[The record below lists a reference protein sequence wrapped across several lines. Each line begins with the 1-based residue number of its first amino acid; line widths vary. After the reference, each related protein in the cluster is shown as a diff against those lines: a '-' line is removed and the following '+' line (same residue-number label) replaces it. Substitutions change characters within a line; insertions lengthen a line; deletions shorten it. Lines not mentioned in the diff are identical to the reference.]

1 MRRFVFSL
9 SLSCLS
15 VALAGAPSP
24 GSGISPR
31 APRPVIQVAILLD
44 TSNSMDGLIGQ
55 AKSQLWTFVNQF
67 SPLRRDGLAPEL
79 QVALYEYGKS
89 SIPSGEGYLR
99 MVVPFTTDLDRV
111 SEQLFALTTRG
122 GDEYCGA
129 VIKSAT
135 EGLNWSPAP
144 RDLKVIFIAGNE
156 PFTQGSVDYHQ
167 SCEVARSKGLTVNTI
182 FCGPYQEGVST
193 HWADGA
199 RIGGG
204 SYMNIDQG
212 RQAVHIPSPQDGE
225 IERLGVELNKTYI
238 PIGEKG
244 YSSFQNQAAQD
255 SNAMKAGAGATNERA
270 KAKASGFYRADSW
283 DLVDAEKAG
292 SKKLESMDKKD
303 LPKEMQTM
311 QPAEARAFVDA
322 QAKLRVEIQLK
333 IQKLSGER
341 EKIIAAKRKE
351 LAAKGGAK
359 TLDAAM
365 AEALASQAKA
375 KGFLQK

>member
-1 MRRFVFSL
+1 MRRLVFSL
-9 SLSCLS
+9 SLSSFS
-15 VALAGAPSP
+15 VALVAAPTAVS
-24 GSGISPR
+24 SASPR
-31 APRPVIQVAILLD
+31 VPRPIIQVAILLD

-79 QVALYEYGKS
+79 QVALFEYGKS
-89 SIPSGEGYLR
+89 SLPAGENYLR

-111 SEQLFALTTRG
+111 SEQLFALNTRG

-135 EGLNWSPAP
+135 EGLAWSASS

-156 PFTQGSVDYHQ
+156 PFTQGHVSYQQ
-167 SCEVARSKGLTVNTI
+167 SCEVARTRGLTVNTI
-182 FCGPYQEGVST
+182 FCGPYQEGVATS
-193 HWADGA
+193 WADGA

-204 SYMNIDQG
+204 SYMNIDQD
-212 RQAVHIPSPQDGE
+212 RQAVHIPSPQDQE
-225 IERLGVELNKTYI
+225 IERLGGELNKTYI

-244 YSSFQNQAAQD
+244 YSSLQNQAAQD
-255 SNAMKAGAGATNERA
+255 SNAMKAGAGAVNERS

-283 DLVDAEKAG
+283 DLVDAEKSG
-292 SKKLESMDKKD
+292 SKKLETMDKKE
-303 LPKEMQTM
+303 LPKEMQSM
-311 QPAEARAFVDA
+311 KPAEARAYVDA
-322 QAKLRVEIQLK
+322 QAKRRVEIQLK

-341 EKIIAAKRKE
+341 EKFIAAKRKE

-365 AEALASQAKA
+365 AEALAYQAKA
-375 KGFLQK
+375 KGFAPK

>member
-1 MRRFVFSL
+1 MRRSIFSL
-9 SLSCLS
+9 SLSCFS
-15 VALAGAPSP
+15 VALVAAPAPVSTA
-24 GSGISPR
+24 SPR
-31 APRPVIQVAILLD
+31 APRPIIQVAILLD

-89 SIPSGEGYLR
+89 SIPAGENHLR

-111 SEQLFALTTRG
+111 SEQLFALNTRG

-135 EGLNWSPAP
+135 EGLAWSPSP

-156 PFTQGSVDYHQ
+156 PFAQGRVDYHQ
-167 SCEVARSKGLTVNTI
+167 SCEVARAKGLTVNTI
-182 FCGPYQEGVST
+182 FCGPHQEGVAT
-193 HWADGA
+193 KWADGA

-204 SYMNIDQG
+204 SYMNIDQD
-212 RQAVHIPSPQDGE
+212 RQAVHIPSPQDRE
-225 IERLGVELNKTYI
+225 IERLGGELNKTYI

-244 YSSFQNQAAQD
+244 YSSLQNQAAQD
-255 SNAMKAGAGATNERA
+255 SNAMKAGAGAVNERS

-283 DLVDAEKAG
+283 DLVDAEKSG
-292 SKKLESMDKKD
+292 SKKLETMDKKE
-303 LPKEMQTM
+303 LPKEMQSM
-311 QPAEARAFVDA
+311 KPAEARAYVDS
-322 QAKLRVEIQLK
+322 QAKRRVEIQLK

-341 EKIIAAKRKE
+341 EKFIAAKRKE

-375 KGFLQK
+375 KGFAPK

>member
-1 MRRFVFSL
+1 MRRLVFSL
-9 SLSCLS
+9 SLSSFS
-15 VALAGAPSP
+15 VALVAAPTAVS
-24 GSGISPR
+24 SASPR
-31 APRPVIQVAILLD
+31 VPRPIIQVAILLD

-79 QVALYEYGKS
+79 QVALFEYGKS
-89 SIPSGEGYLR
+89 SLPAGENYLR

-111 SEQLFALTTRG
+111 SEQLFALNTRG

-135 EGLNWSPAP
+135 EGLAWSASS

-156 PFTQGSVDYHQ
+156 PFTQGHVSYQQ
-167 SCEVARSKGLTVNTI
+167 SCEVARTRGLTVNTI
-182 FCGPYQEGVST
+182 FCGPYQEGVATS
-193 HWADGA
+193 WADGA

-204 SYMNIDQG
+204 SYMNIDQD
-212 RQAVHIPSPQDGE
+212 RQAVHIPSPQDQE
-225 IERLGVELNKTYI
+225 IERLGGELNKTYI

-244 YSSFQNQAAQD
+244 YSSLQNQAAQD
-255 SNAMKAGAGATNERA
+255 SNAMKAGAGAVNERS

-283 DLVDAEKAG
+283 DLVDAEKSG
-292 SKKLESMDKKD
+292 SKKLETMDKKE
-303 LPKEMQTM
+303 LPKEMQSM
-311 QPAEARAFVDA
+311 KPAEARAYVDA
-322 QAKLRVEIQLK
+322 QAKRRVEIQLK

-341 EKIIAAKRKE
+341 EKFIAAKRKE
-351 LAAKGGAK
+351 LTARGGAK

-365 AEALASQAKA
+365 AEALAYQAKA
-375 KGFLQK
+375 KGFAPK

>member
-1 MRRFVFSL
+1 MRRLVFSL

-15 VALAGAPSP
+15 LALVAAPAPVSAA
-24 GSGISPR
+24 SPR

-89 SIPSGEGYLR
+89 SIPAGENYLR

-111 SEQLFALTTRG
+111 SEQLFALNTRG

-135 EGLNWSPAP
+135 EGLAWSASS

-156 PFTQGSVDYHQ
+156 PFTQGRVDYQQ
-167 SCEVARSKGLTVNTI
+167 SCEVARAKGLTVNTI
-182 FCGPYQEGVST
+182 FCGPYQEGVAT
-193 HWADGA
+193 KWADGA

-204 SYMNIDQG
+204 SYMNIDQD
-212 RQAVHIPSPQDGE
+212 RQAVHIPSPQDRD
-225 IERLGVELNKTYI
+225 IERLGGELNKTYI

-244 YSSFQNQAAQD
+244 YSSLQNQAAQV
-255 SNAMKAGAGATNERA
+255 SNAMKAGAGAVNERS
-270 KAKASGFYRADSW
+270 KAKASSFYRADSW
-283 DLVDAEKAG
+283 DLVDAEKSG

-303 LPKEMQTM
+303 LPKEMQSM
-311 QPAEARAFVDA
+311 KPAEARAYVDT

-341 EKIIAAKRKE
+341 EKFIAAKRKE

-375 KGFLQK
+375 KGFAPK

>member
-1 MRRFVFSL
+1 MRRSIFSL
-9 SLSCLS
+9 SLSCFS
-15 VALAGAPSP
+15 VALVAAPAPVSTA
-24 GSGISPR
+24 SPR
-31 APRPVIQVAILLD
+31 APRPIIQVAILLD

-89 SIPSGEGYLR
+89 SIPAGENHLR

-111 SEQLFALTTRG
+111 SEQLFALNTRG

-135 EGLNWSPAP
+135 EGLAWSPSP

-156 PFTQGSVDYHQ
+156 PFAQGRVDYHQ
-167 SCEVARSKGLTVNTI
+167 SCEVARAKGLTVNTI
-182 FCGPYQEGVST
+182 FCGPHQEGVAT
-193 HWADGA
+193 KWADGA

-204 SYMNIDQG
+204 SYMNIDQD
-212 RQAVHIPSPQDGE
+212 RQAVHIPSPQDCE
-225 IERLGVELNKTYI
+225 IERLGGELNKTYI

-244 YSSFQNQAAQD
+244 YSSLQNQAAQD
-255 SNAMKAGAGATNERA
+255 SNAMKAGAGAVNERS

-283 DLVDAEKAG
+283 DLVDAEKSG
-292 SKKLESMDKKD
+292 SKKLETMDKKE
-303 LPKEMQTM
+303 LPKEMQSM
-311 QPAEARAFVDA
+311 KPAEARAYVDS
-322 QAKLRVEIQLK
+322 QAKRRVEIQLK

-341 EKIIAAKRKE
+341 EKFIAAKRKE

-375 KGFLQK
+375 KGFAPK

>member
-1 MRRFVFSL
+1 MRRLVFSL
-9 SLSCLS
+9 SLSSFS
-15 VALAGAPSP
+15 VALVAAPTAVS
-24 GSGISPR
+24 SASPR
-31 APRPVIQVAILLD
+31 VPRPIIQVAILLD

-79 QVALYEYGKS
+79 QVALFEYGKS
-89 SIPSGEGYLR
+89 SLPAGENYLR

-111 SEQLFALTTRG
+111 SEQLFALNTRG

-135 EGLNWSPAP
+135 EGLAWSASS

-156 PFTQGSVDYHQ
+156 PFTQGHVSYQQ
-167 SCEVARSKGLTVNTI
+167 SCEVARTRGLTVNTI
-182 FCGPYQEGVST
+182 FCGPYQEGVATS
-193 HWADGA
+193 WADGA

-204 SYMNIDQG
+204 SYMNIDQD
-212 RQAVHIPSPQDGE
+212 RQAVHIPSPQDQE
-225 IERLGVELNKTYI
+225 IERLGGELNKTYI

-244 YSSFQNQAAQD
+244 YSSLQNQAAQD
-255 SNAMKAGAGATNERA
+255 SNAMKAGAGAVNERS

-283 DLVDAEKAG
+283 DLVDAEKSG
-292 SKKLESMDKKD
+292 SKKLETMDKKE
-303 LPKEMQTM
+303 LPKEMQSM
-311 QPAEARAFVDA
+311 KPAEARAYVDA
-322 QAKLRVEIQLK
+322 QAKRRVEIQLK

-341 EKIIAAKRKE
+341 EKFIAAKRKE
-351 LAAKGGAK
+351 LTARGGAK

-365 AEALASQAKA
+365 AEALALQAKA
-375 KGFLQK
+375 KGFAPK

>member
-1 MRRFVFSL
+1 MRRL
-9 SLSCLS
+9 APCLLLNCLGLT
-15 VALAGAPSP
+15 LAAAPSP
-24 GSGISPR
+24 DPIHSPR
-31 APRPVIQVAILLD
+31 APKPIIQVAILLD

-67 SPLRRDGLAPEL
+67 SPLRRDGQAPEL

-89 SIPSGEGYLR
+89 SIPAGEGHLR

-135 EGLNWSPAP
+135 DGLNWSPSP
-144 RDLKVIFIAGNE
+144 RDLKVVFIAGNE
-156 PFTQGSVDYHQ
+156 PFTQGRVDYHQ
-167 SCEVARSKGLTVNTI
+167 SCEVARAKGLTVNTI
-182 FCGPYQEGVST
+182 FCGSYREGVST
-193 HWADGA
+193 NWADGA
-199 RIGGG
+199 RIAGG
-204 SYMNIDQG
+204 SYMNIDQD
-212 RQAVHIPSPQDGE
+212 RQAVHIPSPQDPE

-244 YSSFQNQAAQD
+244 RSSFQNQAVQD
-255 SNAMKAGAGATNERA
+255 RNAMEAGAGAANERA
-270 KAKASGFYRADSW
+270 KAKASGFYRADGW

-292 SKKLESMDKKD
+292 SKKLESLDKKD
-303 LPKEMQTM
+303 LPKEMQAM
-311 QPAEARAFVDA
+311 KPAEARAYVDA
-322 QAKLRVEIQLK
+322 QAKLRVELRVK

-341 EKIIAAKRKE
+341 DQFIAAKRKE
-351 LAAKGGAK
+351 LAVKGAAK

-365 AEALASQAKA
+365 AEALAAQAKA
-375 KGFLQK
+375 KGFEQK

>member
-1 MRRFVFSL
+1 MRRSIFSL
-9 SLSCLS
+9 SLSCFS
-15 VALAGAPSP
+15 VALVAAPAPVSTA
-24 GSGISPR
+24 SPR
-31 APRPVIQVAILLD
+31 APRPIIQVAILLD

-89 SIPSGEGYLR
+89 SIPAGENHLR

-111 SEQLFALTTRG
+111 SEQLFALNTRG

-135 EGLNWSPAP
+135 EGLAWSPSS

-156 PFTQGSVDYHQ
+156 PFTQGRVDYHQ
-167 SCEVARSKGLTVNTI
+167 SCEVARAKGLTVNTI
-182 FCGPYQEGVST
+182 FCGPHQEGVAT
-193 HWADGA
+193 KWADGA

-204 SYMNIDQG
+204 SYMNIDQDL
-212 RQAVHIPSPQDGE
+212 QAVHIPSPQDRE
-225 IERLGVELNKTYI
+225 IERLGGELNKTYI

-244 YSSFQNQAAQD
+244 YSSLQNQAAQD
-255 SNAMKAGAGATNERA
+255 SNAMKAGAGAANERS

-283 DLVDAEKAG
+283 DLVDAEKSG

-303 LPKEMQTM
+303 LPKEMQSM
-311 QPAEARAFVDA
+311 KPAEARAYVDS
-322 QAKLRVEIQLK
+322 QAKRRVEIQLK

-341 EKIIAAKRKE
+341 EKFIAAKRKE

-375 KGFLQK
+375 KGFAPK

>member
-1 MRRFVFSL
+1 MRRLVFSL
-9 SLSCLS
+9 SLSCFS
-15 VALAGAPSP
+15 VALVAAPAPVSTA
-24 GSGISPR
+24 SPR
-31 APRPVIQVAILLD
+31 APRPIIQVAILLD

-89 SIPSGEGYLR
+89 SIPAGENHLR

-111 SEQLFALTTRG
+111 SEQLFALNTRG

-135 EGLNWSPAP
+135 EGLAWSPSS

-156 PFTQGSVDYHQ
+156 PFTQGRDDYHQ
-167 SCEVARSKGLTVNTI
+167 SCEVARAKGLTVNTI
-182 FCGPYQEGVST
+182 FCGPHQEGVAT
-193 HWADGA
+193 KWADGA

-204 SYMNIDQG
+204 SYMNIDQDL
-212 RQAVHIPSPQDGE
+212 QAVHIPSPQDRE
-225 IERLGVELNKTYI
+225 IERLGGELNKTYI

-244 YSSFQNQAAQD
+244 YSSLQNQAAQD
-255 SNAMKAGAGATNERA
+255 SNAMKAGAGAANERS

-283 DLVDAEKAG
+283 DLVDAEKSG

-303 LPKEMQTM
+303 LPKEMQSM
-311 QPAEARAFVDA
+311 KPAEARAYVDS
-322 QAKLRVEIQLK
+322 QAKRRVEIQLK

-341 EKIIAAKRKE
+341 EKFIAAKRKE

-375 KGFLQK
+375 KGFAPK

>member
-1 MRRFVFSL
+1 MRRLTFGL

-24 GSGISPR
+24 GSHISPR

-67 SPLRRDGLAPEL
+67 SPMRRDGLAPEL

-89 SIPSGEGYLR
+89 SIPAGEGYLR
-99 MVVPFTTDLDRV
+99 MVVPFTTDLDRM
-111 SEQLFALTTRG
+111 SEQLFALSTKG

-135 EGLNWSPAP
+135 EGLNWSQSP

-182 FCGPYQEGVST
+182 FCGSYQEGVST
-193 HWADGA
+193 NWADGA

-204 SYMNIDQG
+204 SYMNIDQD
-212 RQAVHIPSPQDGE
+212 RQAVYIPSPQDRD

-244 YSSFQNQAAQD
+244 YSSLQNQAAQD
-255 SNAMKAGAGATNERA
+255 SNAMKSGAGAINERA
-270 KAKASGFYRADSW
+270 KAKASGFYRADGW
-283 DLVDAEKAG
+283 DLVDAEKSG

-303 LPKEMQTM
+303 LPKEMQSM
-311 QPAEARAFVDA
+311 KPAEARAYVDT

-341 EKIIAAKRKE
+341 EKFITGKRKE
-351 LAAKGGAK
+351 IAANGGAK

-365 AEALASQAKA
+365 AEALTSQAKA
-375 KGFLQK
+375 KGFTPK

>member
-1 MRRFVFSL
+1 MRRLVFSL
-9 SLSCLS
+9 SLSCFS
-15 VALAGAPSP
+15 VALVAAPTAVS
-24 GSGISPR
+24 SASPR
-31 APRPVIQVAILLD
+31 VPRPIIQVAILLD

-79 QVALYEYGKS
+79 QVALFEYGKS
-89 SIPSGEGYLR
+89 SLPAGENYLR

-111 SEQLFALTTRG
+111 SEQLFALNTRG

-135 EGLNWSPAP
+135 EGLAWSASS

-156 PFTQGSVDYHQ
+156 PFTQGHVSYQQ
-167 SCEVARSKGLTVNTI
+167 SCEVARTRGLTVNTI
-182 FCGPYQEGVST
+182 FCGPYQEGVATS
-193 HWADGA
+193 WADGA

-204 SYMNIDQG
+204 SYMNIDQD
-212 RQAVHIPSPQDGE
+212 RQAVHIPSPQDQE
-225 IERLGVELNKTYI
+225 IERLGGELNKTYI

-244 YSSFQNQAAQD
+244 YSSLQNQAAQD
-255 SNAMKAGAGATNERA
+255 SNAMKAGAGAVNERS

-283 DLVDAEKAG
+283 DLVDAEKSG
-292 SKKLESMDKKD
+292 SKKLETMDKKE
-303 LPKEMQTM
+303 LPKEMQSM
-311 QPAEARAFVDA
+311 KPAEARAYVDA
-322 QAKLRVEIQLK
+322 QAKRRVEIQLK

-341 EKIIAAKRKE
+341 EKFIAAKRKE
-351 LAAKGGAK
+351 LTARGGAK

-365 AEALASQAKA
+365 AEALAYQAKA
-375 KGFLQK
+375 KGFAPK